1 MLGRSAARISVS
13 SFRPGRVGRGIS
25 AHRRAFVT
33 RDAVVAHR
41 NGLSAATSFGAVAL
55 LHAYEMR
62 HENRPMDPSER
73 QRRLAIYQAEAKSCT
88 RCRDH
93 GGVNLLFVDPV
104 GGCATPMLA
113 RSPTAALG
121 VLLVG
126 EAPNHADT
134 YDPDK
139 GYLTY
144 DYDTDPTGRF
154 MRALLI
160 DEAGLRPD
168 EIDDVL
174 FTNATL
180 CLPAR
185 RNDKHPVSVKQVDAC
200 KPWLVRLI
208 EDAEIT
214 IVVTMGATA
223 LRALNRIERHG
234 LVLSEASGRVHPWHS
249 IKLLPLY
256 HAGLL
261 GRVSR
266 SEAAQRGDM
275 RALRAYLGR

>member
-1 MLGRSAARISVS
+1 MDG
-13 SFRPGRVGRGIS
+13 GDRV
-25 AHRRAFVT
+25 
-33 RDAVVAHR
+33 
-41 NGLSAATSFGAVAL
+41 
-55 LHAYEMR
+55 
-62 HENRPMDPSER
+62 
-73 QRRLAIYQAEAKSCT
+73 RRLATFQIDAKACT
-88 RCRDH
+88 RCREH
-93 GGVNLLFVDPV
+93 EGVNLLFVDSAR
-104 GGCATPMLA
+104 GCATPMLT

-121 VLLVG
+121 VLVVG

-134 YDPDK
+134 FDPDK

-160 DEAGLRPD
+160 DEAGLRA
-168 EIDDVL
+168 EEVDDVL
-174 FTNATL
+174 FTNAVL

-234 LVLSEASGRVHPWHS
+234 LLLKQAAGRVHSWHGR
-249 IKLLPLY
+249 KLLPLY

-266 SEAAQRGDM
+266 NEAAQRADM
-275 RALRAYLGR
+275 RALRRHLGR

>member
-1 MLGRSAARISVS
+1 MNE
-13 SFRPGRVGRGIS
+13 
-25 AHRRAFVT
+25 
-33 RDAVVAHR
+33 RDR
-41 NGLSAATSFGAVAL
+41 L
-55 LHAYEMR
+55 
-62 HENRPMDPSER
+62 
-73 QRRLAIYQAEAKSCT
+73 RRLEAFQADAKACT

-93 GGVNLLFVDPV
+93 EGVNLLFVDPAR
-104 GGCATPMLA
+104 GCAAPMLA

-121 VLLVG
+121 ILVVG

-134 YDPDK
+134 FAPDK

-154 MRALLI
+154 MRTLLI
-160 DEAGLRPD
+160 EEAGLTAD
-168 EIDDVL
+168 EIDHVL
-174 FTNATL
+174 FTNAVL

-185 RNDKHPVSVKQVDAC
+185 RNDKHPVSIKQVDAC
-200 KPWLVRLI
+200 KPWLVRLLD
-208 EDAEIT
+208 DADIR

-234 LVLSEASGRVHPWHS
+234 LVLKHAAGRLHSWHRR
-249 IKLLPLY
+249 KLLPLY

-266 SEAAQRGDM
+266 NEAAQRVDM
-275 RALRAYLGR
+275 RALRHHLGR

>member
-1 MLGRSAARISVS
+1 MTARQGS
-13 SFRPGRVGRGIS
+13 
-25 AHRRAFVT
+25 
-33 RDAVVAHR
+33 
-41 NGLSAATSFGAVAL
+41 
-55 LHAYEMR
+55 LHTYGKW
-62 HENRPMDPSER
+62 HENRVMDSSER
-73 QRRLAIYQAEAKSCT
+73 EQRLATFQQEAKTCT
-88 RCRDH
+88 RCRDR
-93 GGVNLLFVDPV
+93 GGANLLFVDPA
-104 GGCATPMLA
+104 GRCATPMLA
-113 RSPTAALG
+113 PTPTAALG
-121 VLLVG
+121 ILVVG
-126 EAPNHADT
+126 EAPNQADT
-134 YDPDK
+134 FDPDK

-168 EIDDVL
+168 EIYDVL
-174 FTNATL
+174 FTNAVL

-185 RNDKHPVSVKQVDAC
+185 RNDKHPVSVEQVDAC

-208 EDAEIT
+208 ADAGIS

-234 LVLSEASGRVHPWHS
+234 LVLREAAGQIHPWCG

-266 SEAAQRGDM
+266 SEAAQRVDM
-275 RALRAYLGR
+275 RTLREYLGR

>member
-1 MLGRSAARISVS
+1 MDATD
-13 SFRPGRVGRGIS
+13 RV
-25 AHRRAFVT
+25 
-33 RDAVVAHR
+33 
-41 NGLSAATSFGAVAL
+41 
-55 LHAYEMR
+55 
-62 HENRPMDPSER
+62 
-73 QRRLAIYQAEAKSCT
+73 RRLATFQEDARSCI

-93 GGVNLLFVDPV
+93 AGVNMLFVDPV
-104 GGCATPMLA
+104 HGCATPLLA

-121 VLLVG
+121 VLVVG

-134 YDPDK
+134 FDPDK

-144 DYDTDPTGRF
+144 DHDTDPTGRF
-154 MRALLI
+154 MRMLLV
-160 DEAGLRPD
+160 DAAGLRPD

-174 FTNATL
+174 FTNAAL

-185 RNDKHPVSVKQVDAC
+185 RNDKHPVSVKQVDVC

-208 EDAEIT
+208 HDAEIT

-234 LVLSEASGRVHPWHS
+234 LVLKEAAGRIHAWHG

-266 SEAAQRGDM
+266 NEAAQRADM
-275 RALRAYLGR
+275 HALREHLGR

>member
-1 MLGRSAARISVS
+1 MFQA
-13 SFRPGRVGRGIS
+13 
-25 AHRRAFVT
+25 
-33 RDAVVAHR
+33 DAKV
-41 NGLSAATSFGAVAL
+41 
-55 LHAYEMR
+55 
-62 HENRPMDPSER
+62 
-73 QRRLAIYQAEAKSCT
+73 CT
-88 RCRDH
+88 RCRDLE
-93 GGVNLLFVDPV
+93 GANLLFVDLAR
-104 GGCATPMLA
+104 GCATPMLA

-121 VLLVG
+121 VLVVG

-134 YDPDK
+134 FDPDK

-160 DEAGLRPD
+160 EEAGLRA
-168 EIDDVL
+168 EEVDDVL
-174 FTNATL
+174 FTNAAL

-185 RNDKHPVSVKQVDAC
+185 RNDKHSVSVKQVDAC

-234 LVLSEASGRVHPWHS
+234 LVLKQAAGHLHSWQGR
-249 IKLLPLY
+249 KLLPLY

-266 SEAAQRGDM
+266 NEAAQRADM
-275 RALRAYLGR
+275 RALRHHLGR